1 MQLIRPTE
9 IPPNTLTDT
18 EAVLTASNVASDDA
32 PEYASGTSYSQG
44 DQVIVLGTTQR
55 LYEALQSTTGDFPPD
70 NPSIWND
77 LGAINRWK
85 MFDGGTFTQTSNAD
99 SIEVSLEPGAIVNSF
114 SLFNIEASEAQVV
127 VTDPLEGEVFNK
139 TYSLVDKTNIVSW
152 YAYFFEP
159 ILLSE
164 TLTDLSLPSYGNATI
179 DITLTNTGN
188 IARCGLAV
196 LGQEADLGTTI
207 FGTSVGI
214 RDFSRKEADQ
224 FGNFTVVERR
234 FFRLV
239 DYDARVETAKV
250 QFVQSTLNSRR
261 ALPTVYIG
269 NVDNPET
276 IVYGYYRDFDIVLS
290 NPAFSNATIE
300 VEGL

>member
-1 MQLIRPTE
+1 MKLIRPVE
-9 IPPNTLTDT
+9 VPENDLTATD
-18 EAVLTASNVASDDA
+18 AVLTASNVPTDDA
-32 PEYASGTSYSQG
+32 SEWSSGTAFNTG

-55 LYEALQSTTGDFPPD
+55 LYEAVQSTTGDFPPD
-70 NPSIWND
+70 SPAFWAD

-85 MFDGGTFTQTSNAD
+85 MFDGGTNTQTSNPD
-99 SIEVSLEPGAIVNSF
+99 SIEITVEPDSIVNAF
-114 SLFNIEASEAQVV
+114 TLFNIQAGQAQVTMSTVDEGV
-127 VTDPLEGEVFNK
+127 VFDK
-139 TYSLVDKTNIVSW
+139 TYNLVDNSAVVSW

-164 TLTDLSLPSYGNATI
+164 ILSDFTLPPYGNATI
-179 DITLTNTGN
+179 EISLIGEGQQVN
-188 IARCGLAV
+188 CGLLIIGA
-196 LGQEADLGTTI
+196 QADIGTTV

-214 RDFSRKEADQ
+214 RDFSRKEVDD

-239 DYDARVETAKV
+239 DYDVRIDTNKVE
-250 QFVQSTLNSRR
+250 FVQKTLNDRR
-261 ALPTVYIG
+261 AKPTVYVG
-269 NVDNPET
+269 EEDKPET

-290 NPAFSNATIE
+290 NPAFSNGTIE